1 MNGVSSLKWSSESQA
16 LESGI
21 TAILVTRAETEV
33 ARKSHKTSLT

>member
-21 TAILVTRAETEV
+21 TTILVTWAETEV